1 MKLTRTLL
9 TAALLTGLTL
19 PALADHATNGTD
31 DSTEVRASLTPAT
44 GITGSGRAEHD
55 TRTVYAQGNVAV
67 AAQKFHIDVAQTYS
81 ADPTSTAPATLT
93 ARITTSSA
101 TYTCNL
107 PLASISQ
114 NVGRNGGRK
123 GSTSTSTST
132 STSSTWAAKYELS
145 ILSADSTAAYAE
157 QSGAYCTST
166 ASTWVV
172 PEVASGDGT
181 VSISNATATLFSGS
195 F

>member
-19 PALADHATNGTD
+19 PALADHGTNGTD

-44 GITGSGRAEHD
+44 GITGSGRAEYA

-67 AAQKFHIDVAQTYS
+67 AAQKFHIDVAQTYT
-81 ADPTSTAPATLT
+81 ADPTSTAPSTLT

-101 TYTCNL
+101 AYTCTL

-114 NVGRNGGRK
+114 NLGRNGGRK

-132 STSSTWAAKYELS
+132 SSAWVAKYELS
-145 ILSADSTAAYAE
+145 ILSADSAAAYAE

-181 VSISNATATLFSGS
+181 LSISSATATLFSGS

>member
-44 GITGSGRAEHD
+44 GITGSGRAEYG

-67 AAQKFHIDVAQTYS
+67 TAQKFHIDVAQTYT
-81 ADPTSTAPATLT
+81 ADPTSTAPSTLT
-93 ARITTSSA
+93 AKITTSSA
-101 TYTCNL
+101 VYTCTL

-114 NVGRNGGRK
+114 NLGRSGGRK
-123 GSTSTSTST
+123 GGTST
-132 STSSTWAAKYELS
+132 STSSAWVAKYELS
-145 ILSADSTAAYAE
+145 LLSADSATAYAE
-157 QSGAYCTST
+157 HSGAYCTST

-181 VSISNATATLFSGS
+181 VSISSATATLFSGS